1 MLKLLKLDCS
11 VRMTSKEFFSQELI
25 KQKVNLL
32 QKNYEFDEQIQ
43 KNFQKETFQTFK
55 KLKIVRKPEI
65 NELSRLLAE
74 EKIKEARDLIKEYF
88 GDKFEQLEQKMKKYI
103 QDDEWDEKLL
113 ELEELFEI
121 VFEIEEKL
129 M

>member
-43 KNFQKETFQTFK
+43 KNFKKETFQTFK

-65 NELSRLLAE
+65 NELSGLLAE